1 MENAE
6 EIKQWRR
13 RERERLIAARLAVPV
28 ALRRE
33 WSSVIERALA
43 ALLPTLPGRILGL
56 YWPHRAEFDPRP
68 IAAPLIARGW
78 RCALPAVTDRS
89 APLAYRPWQ
98 PDTAMENGA
107 YDIPVPATRATLRPH
122 IVLAPLVGFDAA
134 KYRLGYGGGYF
145 DRTLAA
151 LVPRPLAIGVGFEL
165 GRLPSVFPRPHDIP
179 MDLIVTEAQSG
190 DASLEAPGPMP
201 RR

>member
-1 MENAE
+1 MDSGQESKE
-6 EIKQWRR
+6 WRR
-13 RERERLIAARLAVPV
+13 RERERLIAARLAAPP
-28 ALRRE
+28 ALRAE
-33 WSSVIERALA
+33 WSSAIERRLL

-68 IAAPLIARGW
+68 LAAPLIAQGW
-78 RCALPAVTDRS
+78 RCALPAVTDRQG
-89 APLAYRPWQ
+89 PLTYRPWQ
-98 PDTAMENGA
+98 PDAAMEAGA
-107 YDIPVPATRATLRPH
+107 YDIPVPTTRATARPE

-151 LVPRPLAIGVGFEL
+151 LTPRPLAIGVGFEL
-165 GRLPSVFPRPHDIP
+165 GRLPSVFPRPHDVP
-179 MDLIVTEAQSG
+179 MDLIVTEAQVG
-190 DASLEAPGPMP
+190 DASPGFMS